1 MSMYTLR
8 AIIHVYEYIRRR
20 ALLAKFFSRF
30 GPKEFIL
37 LNNMI
42 NVVDIRWISAIKV

>member
-8 AIIHVYEYIRRR
+8 AIIHKKESTSSEI
-20 ALLAKFFSRF
+20 FSRF